1 MKLNNKTAIITGSNS
16 GIGLACIEL
25 FAENGCN
32 IIACCRSEKK
42 EFSEL
47 ISNLSKEYNIK
58 ILPLYFN
65 LENPDEIKA
74 NLKIIFDY
82 KINIDILVNN
92 AGYIYTGL
100 AGMTSEEELKK
111 LFQINF
117 YAAENLKSIL
127 TNPKI
132 TKIFHYARF
141 DIVILKKHLQVKI
154 NPIFCTKIA
163 SKLVRTYTSNHG
175 LKDVT
180 KELLGIDLS
189 KQQQSSD
196 WANQKLSSEQL
207 IYAANDV
214 LNLHLIHEKLSQ
226 MLNRENRMA
235 LANSCFEFL
244 ETRGDLDALG
254 WGDTDI
260 FDHK

>member
-1 MKLNNKTAIITGSNS
+1 MARIPRHEPVS
-16 GIGLACIEL
+16 IEVH
-25 FAENGCN
+25 NGD
-32 IIACCRSEKK
+32 IP
-42 EFSEL
+42 
-47 ISNLSKEYNIK
+47 SNLVFESRVAIDTEAQGLNYHRDRLCTVQLSTGDGICH
-58 ILPLYFN
+58 
-65 LENPDEIKA
+65 
-74 NLKIIFDY
+74 IIQFEQ
-82 KINIDILVNN
+82 
-92 AGYIYTGL
+92 GL
-100 AGMTSEEELKK
+100 
-111 LFQINF
+111 